1 MPAHTQT
8 VTASLADKDVDR
20 DTFSTTGLTHAIVK
34 AFLTETD
41 ASLETLAGGSLIA
54 RQAAS
59 CLLAP
64 VIGDRVL
71 VYVDGEEAFILAVL
85 VRSADHAAEIAVPGV
100 ERVVLSAK
108 GRLDI
113 HAPHVSIGTGRLD
126 VVAKALFQAGDRL
139 TSHFRRITE
148 TVVDKVIG
156 ARTITTQAE
165 TRTAAIRDVEL
176 LSAGTLVQTI
186 DSVSTQKSEI
196 ALMTAKRDV
205 RIDAERVSVG

>member
-1 MPAHTQT
+1 MPGHTQAL
-8 VTASLADKDVDR
+8 TASLVDR
-20 DTFSTTGLTHAIVK
+20 DADRGMFSADGLSHAIVK

-41 ASLETLAGGSLIA
+41 ASLETPAGGSLIA

-71 VYVDGEEAFILAVL
+71 VYVNGEEAFILAVL
-85 VRSADHAAEIAVPGV
+85 VRSTDHAAEIAVPGV

-113 HAPHVSIGTGRLD
+113 HAPHVSIATGRLD
-126 VVAKALFQAGDRL
+126 MVAQALFQAGDRL

-176 LSAGTLVQTI
+176 LSAGTLVQTV
-186 DSVSTQKSEI
+186 DNVATQKSEI
-196 ALMTAKRDV
+196 ALITAKRDV

>member
-1 MPAHTQT
+1 MQGVTQAL
-8 VTASLADKDVDR
+8 TASLTGKEADLGGASAD
-20 DTFSTTGLTHAIVK
+20 GLSHAIVR

-41 ASLETLAGGSLIA
+41 ASLQTPGGGSLIA

-71 VYVDGEEAFILAVL
+71 VYTDGEEAFILSVL
-85 VRSADHAAEIAVPGV
+85 VRSADHAAEIAVPGA
-100 ERVVLSAK
+100 EQVVLRGK

-139 TSHFRRITE
+139 TSHFKRITE

-165 TRTAAIRDVEL
+165 TRTAVIRDVEL
-176 LSAGTLVQTI
+176 LSAGTLVQT
-186 DSVSTQKSEI
+186 VENVATQKSEI
-196 ALMTAKRDV
+196 ALITAKCDV